1 MPGGDV
7 AGAPTLPQELLDQ
20 AQGDPKTMGNLGASA
35 LATVVGNK
43 DSFTEIQRKRS
54 HGQTIPHSSKMATLF
69 IELL

>member
-1 MPGGDV
+1 
-7 AGAPTLPQELLDQ
+7 
-20 AQGDPKTMGNLGASA
+20 MGNLGASA

-69 IELL
+69 IEML